1 MASNRLSQASLAIG
15 QASRASHQLRLAQ
28 PVTSHFMQNKFR
40 AFCIKL
46 NVFEKIEREKVTTF
60 LKSGRLGQSKCVF
73 ARMIIFHF
81 FLISCTKVAWWRF
94 CCHCLNTRHHK
105 LRLRWL
111 AKSKILV
118 GKTIRGLETK
128 SCWGKCCNPRNSNH
142 NIEAAYISLPLSLC
156 ILFVYS
162 LRSSIFSLVQV
173 YLQLV
178 TPRNG
183 KE

>member
-1 MASNRLSQASLAIG
+1 MKKVTKYFIWEITNLYNCRSRLVWAICFLKNTSRVWNQVDLRLSI
-15 QASRASHQLRLAQ
+15 H
-28 PVTSHFMQNKFR
+28 VM
-40 AFCIKL
+40 
-46 NVFEKIEREKVTTF
+46 
-60 LKSGRLGQSKCVF
+60 
-73 ARMIIFHF
+73 FHF
-81 FLISCTKVAWWRF
+81 FLISCTEVAWWRF

-142 NIEAAYISLPLSLC
+142 NIEVAYISLPLSLC

-162 LRSSIFSLVQV
+162 LRSSIFSLV
-173 YLQLV
+173 
-178 TPRNG
+178 
-183 KE
+183 